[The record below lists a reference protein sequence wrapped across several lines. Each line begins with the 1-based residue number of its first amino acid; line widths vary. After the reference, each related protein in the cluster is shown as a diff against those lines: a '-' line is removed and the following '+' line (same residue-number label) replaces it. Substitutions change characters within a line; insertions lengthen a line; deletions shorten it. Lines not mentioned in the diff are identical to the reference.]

1 MRLFKI
7 TLILIL
13 IAVFVTGCSKKEK
26 IEEEKASE
34 DSFLEDEST
43 QKIMT
48 FSISSTADKGKR
60 WSIEGKTADII
71 NPDIIELTDVTGKS
85 YVKDT
90 AITVTAKHGRFD
102 RKKNELRLR
111 KNVVAATEDG
121 LHLMTELLNWDAN
134 KEVLWTED
142 FVKVI
147 KDEILTTGYGL
158 TGQVNLEKIELKRK
172 IEIKVEPSTLI
183 TCDGPLEI
191 DYRQNVAYLY
201 TNVKIV
207 DKEGEL
213 VADKVK
219 VYFSPDEN
227 KITKAI
233 ALGNVRIKRDK
244 NETYSMKATY
254 YVDEKKVILTG
265 KPKLIVYSKK
275 DEKF

>member
-1 MRLFKI
+1 MRPFKI
-7 TLILIL
+7 TFILIL
-13 IAVFVTGCSKKEK
+13 ITVFVTGCSKREK
-26 IEEEKASE
+26 VEEEKVSE
-34 DSFLEDEST
+34 DPFLEDKST

-48 FSISSTADKGKR
+48 FSISSTINEGKR
-60 WSIEGKTADII
+60 WSIEGKAADII
-71 NPDIIELTDVTGKS
+71 NPDIIELTDVAGKS

-90 AITVTAKHGRFD
+90 AVTVTANHGRFD

-111 KNVVAATEDG
+111 KNVVATTEDG
-121 LHLMTELLNWDAN
+121 LHLMTEVLNWNAD
-134 KEVLWTED
+134 KGVLWTEE

-158 TGQVNLEKIELKRK
+158 TGQVNLGKIELERR

-191 DYRQNVAYLY
+191 DYRENVAYLY

-213 VADKVK
+213 SADRVK
-219 VYFSPDEN
+219 VYFDPDDN

-233 ALGNVRIKRDK
+233 ASGNVKIKRDE

-275 DEKF
+275 DERF

>member
-7 TLILIL
+7 ILILIL

-26 IEEEKASE
+26 IKEEKASE

-111 KNVVAATEDG
+111 KNVVATTEDG
-121 LHLMTELLNWDAN
+121 LHLMTELLNWNAN

-213 VADKVK
+213 LADKVK

-233 ALGNVRIKRDK
+233 ASGNVRIKRDE